1 MQRLRGTWAPYLV
14 GVIGSLLFID
24 LFLGWHRAG
33 VSVSGIVDVHSDS
46 SAWAGWGAFG
56 GVLLIV
62 LLFWEGLR
70 LGGAVVAQGIPGGIV
85 SLTLAL
91 CVAAFTAVEFFSG
104 TAGVQAGSLVAVGV
118 HGRQW
123 PAYVGLVLAGLLA
136 AATVVQLGRPVERH
150 SGRLG
155 LGLR

>member
-33 VSVSGIVDVHSDS
+33 VTVSGIVDVHSDS
-46 SAWAGWGAFG
+46 SAWAGWGALA

-70 LGGAVVAQGIPGGIV
+70 LRGAVIAQDISGSVV

-91 CVAAFTAVEFFSG
+91 AVAGFTAIEFFSG

-136 AATVVQLGRPVERH
+136 AATLEQLGRPLERH

-155 LGLR
+155 LGAR

>member
-1 MQRLRGTWAPYLV
+1 MQTLKTRWAPYLV
-14 GVIGSLLFID
+14 GVIGTLLFVD

-46 SAWAGWGAFG
+46 SAWAGWGALA

-70 LGGAVVAQGIPGGIV
+70 LRGAVIAQDISGSV
-85 SLTLAL
+85 VTLTLAL
-91 CVAAFTAVEFFSG
+91 SVGLFTAIEFFGG
-104 TAGVQAGSLVAVGV
+104 TAGVQSGSLVAVGV

-123 PAYVGLVLAGLLA
+123 PAYVGLVLAVFLVL
-136 AATVVQLGRPVERH
+136 ATVLQFGRPAERH

-155 LGLR
+155 LGVR

>member
-1 MQRLRGTWAPYLV
+1 MQTLKTRWAPYLV
-14 GVIGSLLFID
+14 GVIGSLLFVD

-33 VSVSGIVDVHSDS
+33 VSVSGLVDVHSDS
-46 SAWAGWGAFG
+46 SAWAGWGALA

-70 LGGAVVAQGIPGGIV
+70 LRGAVIAQDILGSV
-85 SLTLAL
+85 VTLTLAL
-91 CVAAFTAVEFFSG
+91 GVVLFTAIEFFGG
-104 TAGVQAGSLVAVGV
+104 TASVQSGSLVAVGV

-123 PAYVGLVLAGLLA
+123 PAYVGLVLAVFLVL
-136 AATVVQLGRPVERH
+136 ATVLQFGQPAERP

-155 LGLR
+155 LGVR

>member
-1 MQRLRGTWAPYLV
+1 MQTLKTSRAPYLV
-14 GVIGSLLFID
+14 GVIGSLLFVD

-33 VSVSGIVDVHSDS
+33 VSVSGIIDVHSDS
-46 SAWAGWGAFG
+46 SAWAGWGALA

-70 LGGAVVAQGIPGGIV
+70 LRGAAIAQDISGSVVM
-85 SLTLAL
+85 LTLAL
-91 CVAAFTAVEFFSG
+91 GVGLFTAIEFFAG
-104 TAGVQAGSLVAVGV
+104 TAGVQSGTIVEVGV

-123 PAYVGLVLAGLLA
+123 PAYVGLVLAVLLVLA
-136 AATVVQLGRPVERH
+136 AVVQLGRPAERH

-155 LGLR
+155 LGVR

>member
-1 MQRLRGTWAPYLV
+1 MQTLKTRWAPYLV
-14 GVIGSLLFID
+14 GVIGTLLFVD

-46 SAWAGWGAFG
+46 SAWAGWGALA

-70 LGGAVVAQGIPGGIV
+70 LRGAVIAQEMSGVVV

-91 CVAAFTAVEFFSG
+91 GVAAFTAIEFFAG
-104 TAGVQAGSLVAVGV
+104 TADVQAGSLRGGRCARSAVARVRGPRARGAPCPG
-118 HGRQW
+118 HHR
-123 PAYVGLVLAGLLA
+123 A
-136 AATVVQLGRPVERH
+136 ARPPVERI

-155 LGLR
+155 LGVR

>member
-1 MQRLRGTWAPYLV
+1 MQTLKTRWAPYLV
-14 GVIGSLLFID
+14 GVIGSLLFVD

-46 SAWAGWGAFG
+46 SAWAGWGALA

-70 LGGAVVAQGIPGGIV
+70 LRGAVIAQDILGSV
-85 SLTLAL
+85 VTLTLAL
-91 CVAAFTAVEFFSG
+91 GVVLFTAIEFFGG
-104 TAGVQAGSLVAVGV
+104 TASVQSGSLVAVGV

-123 PAYVGLVLAGLLA
+123 PAYVGLVLAVFLVL
-136 AATVVQLGRPVERH
+136 ATVLQFGQPAERP

-155 LGLR
+155 LGVR

>member
-1 MQRLRGTWAPYLV
+1 MQTLKTRWAPYLV
-14 GVIGSLLFID
+14 GVIGTLLFVD

-46 SAWAGWGAFG
+46 SAWAGWGALA

-70 LGGAVVAQGIPGGIV
+70 LRGAVIAQEMSGVIV

-91 CVAAFTAVEFFSG
+91 GVAAFTTIEFFAG
-104 TAGVQAGSLVAVGV
+104 TTDVQAGSLVTVGV

-123 PAYVGLVLAGLLA
+123 PAYVGLVLAVLLVL
-136 AATVVQLGRPVERH
+136 ATIVQLGRPVERH

-155 LGLR
+155 LGVR

>member
-1 MQRLRGTWAPYLV
+1 MQTLKTRWAPYLV
-14 GVIGSLLFID
+14 GVIGSLLFVD

-33 VSVSGIVDVHSDS
+33 ASVSGIVDVHSDS
-46 SAWAGWGAFG
+46 SAWAGWGALA

-70 LGGAVVAQGIPGGIV
+70 LRGAVIAQDILGSV
-85 SLTLAL
+85 VTLTLAL
-91 CVAAFTAVEFFSG
+91 GVVLFTAIEFFGG
-104 TAGVQAGSLVAVGV
+104 TASVQSGSLVAVGV

-123 PAYVGLVLAGLLA
+123 PAYVGLVLAVFLVL
-136 AATVVQLGRPVERH
+136 ATVLQFGQPAERP

-155 LGLR
+155 LGVR

>member
-1 MQRLRGTWAPYLV
+1 MQTLKTRWAPYLV
-14 GVIGSLLFID
+14 GVIGGLLFID

-33 VSVSGIVDVHSDS
+33 ASVTGLVDVHSDS
-46 SAWAGWGAFG
+46 SAWAGWGALA

-70 LGGAVVAQGIPGGIV
+70 LRGAVIAQEMSGVVV
-85 SLTLAL
+85 SLTIAL
-91 CVAAFTAVEFFSG
+91 GVAAFTAIEFFAG
-104 TAGVQAGSLVAVGV
+104 TADVQGSLVTVGV

-123 PAYVGLVLAGLLA
+123 PAYVGLVLAVLLVL
-136 AATVVQLGRPVERH
+136 ATIAQFGRPVERH

-155 LGLR
+155 LGVR

>member
-1 MQRLRGTWAPYLV
+1 MQTLKTRWAPYLV
-14 GVIGSLLFID
+14 GVIGTLLFVD

-33 VSVSGIVDVHSDS
+33 VSAGIVDVHSDS
-46 SAWAGWGAFG
+46 SAWAGWGALA

-70 LGGAVVAQGIPGGIV
+70 LRGAVIAQEMSGVVV

-91 CVAAFTAVEFFSG
+91 GVAAFTAIEFFAG
-104 TAGVQAGSLVAVGV
+104 TADVQAGSLVAVGV

-123 PAYVGLVLAGLLA
+123 PAYVGLVLAVFLVLA
-136 AATVVQLGRPVERH
+136 TIVQLGRPVERH
-150 SGRLG
+150 TGRLG
-155 LGLR
+155 LGVR

>member
-1 MQRLRGTWAPYLV
+1 VQTLKKLWAPYLV
-14 GVIGSLLFID
+14 GVVGSLLFVD

-46 SAWAGWGAFG
+46 SAWAGWGALA

-70 LGGAVVAQGIPGGIV
+70 LRGAVIAQEMSGVVV
-85 SLTLAL
+85 SLILAL
-91 CVAAFTAVEFFSG
+91 VVAAFTAIEFVAG
-104 TAGVQAGSLVAVGV
+104 TADVQAGSLVTVGV

-123 PAYVGLVLAGLLA
+123 PAYVGLVLAVFLVLA
-136 AATVVQLGRPVERH
+136 TMVRLGRPVERH
-150 SGRLG
+150 GGRLG
-155 LGLR
+155 LGVR